1 MLTSPIKP
9 PLPSAS
15 PSPALSFCSFFPL
28 RHLNLSAASRETS
41 GSLTPPPS
49 PCFLPRQP
57 CGHSIVCRSANT
69 ACISCTCVHYQK
81 IRKEPRH
88 RLPAVTPAGT
98 PYVTILTFYEG
109 GSHKPVPPRSSVLIR
124 IFILSDRSRVKSYA
138 NVWYEQFQSI
148 ITATTPRLSN
158 RKNKSVNRNALWFN
172 DLQMLTSMY

>member
-69 ACISCTCVHYQK
+69 GCISCTCVHYQK
-81 IRKEPRH
+81 NSKRTAPPIACCNASRDPLCYDTDVSRGVGLISPFLRVH
-88 RLPAVTPAGT
+88 LCWSGFSFFLIVHALNHMRTFDTNNFSQLLLPQLLCV
-98 PYVTILTFYEG
+98 YRIEG
-109 GSHKPVPPRSSVLIR
+109 IKV
-124 IFILSDRSRVKSYA
+124 
-138 NVWYEQFQSI
+138 
-148 ITATTPRLSN
+148 
-158 RKNKSVNRNALWFN
+158 
-172 DLQMLTSMY
+172 